1 MMDKDRRGPPPEGIV
16 SEVPRSLTDVAGA
29 QFIADNPNMIAEA
42 LLSLRF
48 GVALFSA
55 DHELLY
61 WNARFPA
68 MVGLSEAELHTGMH
82 FTEYLAMNRRRGV
95 RNVSK
100 DGDEAT
106 PVLEML
112 MAGRDYRNTLRIS
125 GGDVLTCRHFRLSDG
140 GILATYRRITKR
152 YVAEEQAARNL
163 EMARA
168 ERERAEEANDHKSAF
183 LANMSHEL
191 RTPLNAIMG
200 FAEIIRDGVLG
211 PESLEKYQEYARDI
225 QESGAHLLSLVNDL
239 LDIAKIEAGKME
251 IEESVIN
258 LDSLMRSCLSL
269 LGGKAEKEGINLIR
283 NNCDEDVHLRADGRM
298 LKQVVLNLG
307 SNAIKFTGKGGNLE
321 LKALRDDDGGVVI
334 EVRDSGIGMS
344 REETSRA
351 LEPFTQIDN
360 GFNRRHEGTGL
371 GLPLARQMTELH
383 GGTLTIDSTPGEGT
397 CVTVRLPADRV
408 VIHPKQS
415 RYSQ

>member
-1 MMDKDRRGPPPEGIV
+1 
-16 SEVPRSLTDVAGA
+16 
-29 QFIADNPNMIAEA
+29 
-42 LLSLRF
+42 
-48 GVALFSA
+48 
-55 DHELLY
+55 
-61 WNARFPA
+61 
-68 MVGLSEAELHTGMH
+68 MVGLSEEELHTGIH
-82 FTEYLAMNRRRGV
+82 FAVYLAMNRSRGV

-100 DGDEAT
+100 DRDDAT
-106 PVLEML
+106 PVLEVL
-112 MAGRDYRNTLRIS
+112 MAGCDYRNTLRIP
-125 GGDVLTCRHFRLSDG
+125 GGDVLTCRHFPLSDG

-152 YVAEEQAARNL
+152 YVAEERAALNL
-163 EMARA
+163 EMAKA
-168 ERERAEEANDHKSAF
+168 ERERAEEANEHKSAF

-191 RTPLNAIMG
+191 CTPLNAIMG
-200 FAEIIRDGVLG
+200 FAEIIRDGVPG
-211 PESLEKYQEYARDI
+211 PESIEKYREYARDI
-225 QESGAHLLSLVNDL
+225 HQSGVHLLSLVNDL

-269 LGGKAEKEGINLIR
+269 LGGKAAREGINLTC
-283 NNCDEDVHLRADGRM
+283 NNCDEDVHLRAGGRM

-307 SNAIKFTGKGGNLE
+307 SNAIKFTGKGGKLE
-321 LKALRDDDGGVVI
+321 LKALRDNDGGVVM

-383 GGTLTIDSTPGEGT
+383 GGTLVIDSTPGAGA

-408 VIHPKQS
+408 LIHPKQS
-415 RYSQ
+415 RYSK